1 MREPILFIS
10 PAGKTAGDSFSGTNV
25 ATSGN
30 GVSFRCRTLPVEWL
44 PQSGHN
50 MLRYDGFTEA
60 KTENV
65 RKHRKKRFSK
75 KEKIICEKWR
85 KRVDKREKKVVIYAS
100 TRKKA
105 HKRTAGNE
113 PKREVKKVLKK
124 NLKNFRKTLDKGKLN
139 VVR

>member
-1 MREPILFIS
+1 
-10 PAGKTAGDSFSGTNV
+10 
-25 ATSGN
+25 
-30 GVSFRCRTLPVEWL
+30 
-44 PQSGHN
+44 

-75 KEKIICEKWR
+75 KEKIICKKWR

-105 HKRTAGNE
+105 HKRTAGDMQE
-113 PKREVKKVLKK
+113 REGKKVLKK
-124 NLKNFRKTLDKGKLN
+124 NFKKLPKNA
-139 VVR
+139 

>member
-1 MREPILFIS
+1 
-10 PAGKTAGDSFSGTNV
+10 
-25 ATSGN
+25 
-30 GVSFRCRTLPVEWL
+30 
-44 PQSGHN
+44 
-50 MLRYDGFTEA
+50 MLRYDGFTET

-105 HKRTAGNE
+105 HKRTARNMPE
-113 PKREVKKVLKK
+113 REVKKVLKK

>member
-1 MREPILFIS
+1 MSGRTPNR
-10 PAGKTAGDSFSGTNV
+10 GK
-25 ATSGN
+25 
-30 GVSFRCRTLPVEWL
+30 
-44 PQSGHN
+44 
-50 MLRYDGFTEA
+50 
-60 KTENV
+60 
-65 RKHRKKRFSK
+65 SK

-113 PKREVKKVLKK
+113 QEREGKKVLKK